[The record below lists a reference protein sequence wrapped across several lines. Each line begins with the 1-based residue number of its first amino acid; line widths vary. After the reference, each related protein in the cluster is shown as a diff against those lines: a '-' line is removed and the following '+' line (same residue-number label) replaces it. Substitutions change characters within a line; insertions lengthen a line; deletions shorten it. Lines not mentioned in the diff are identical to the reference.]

1 MHWFSCQC
9 MRCDIFILNCIF
21 GTFSKFGSNHRAD
34 DYLPF
39 GSFSPFSFTVYAMPN
54 RYHEPNIHRKSAPF
68 LVDGLA
74 IPYAEFIPK
83 LYNFC
88 LGLGFRQGLIMPSR
102 AFCSDENQGLPIILL
117 TKHFG
122 VFPFNHGRVGGIVAV
137 DRHGPHAT
145 HGEDAVILQASHVGY
160 DPISREYGHYLRPQR
175 QGKCISKSCG
185 KLHHVIEPYVEQ
197 YNFAKERI
205 FLHKDTE
212 GRHLI
217 TVKNSFVDFSSHP
230 VKNGLV
236 LRIRNIVD
244 ENERGVISPI
254 NAASTSQTYIVN
266 AEFRQRLKAKS
277 YVWKTGQGECIG
289 SHLSSDL
296 FFFREEFH
304 ETDESIL
311 LERNLIEFMPNIVSS
326 GNPSLR
332 AAKINIQLEFA
343 RVVESI
349 RRGHEYDGKNLLYIA
364 GINLDVSP
372 YKGFP
377 ATTYFIPWAAHV
389 QLKDGTPE
397 EYTHPLEQE
406 ALFAKLA
413 DQSSQ
418 NPNQIDLKENI
429 RRMRESPRFEVRAPG

>member
-1 MHWFSCQC
+1 
-9 MRCDIFILNCIF
+9 
-21 GTFSKFGSNHRAD
+21 
-34 DYLPF
+34 
-39 GSFSPFSFTVYAMPN
+39 MPN
-54 RYHEPNIHRKSAPF
+54 KYQEPHIVRKSAPF
-68 LVDGLA
+68 LIDGLA
-74 IPYAEFIPK
+74 IPYAKFMPK

-88 LGLGFRQGLIMPSR
+88 LHLGFRQGLIMPSR

-122 VFPFNHGRVGGIVAV
+122 TFPFNHGRVGGIVSV

-160 DPISREYGHYLRPQR
+160 DPRSCEYGHYLRPQR

-185 KLHHVIEPYVEQ
+185 KLHHVLEPYLDQ
-197 YNFAKERI
+197 YQFAKERI
-205 FLHKDTE
+205 FLHKDAQ
-212 GRHLI
+212 GRYLI
-217 TVKNSFVDFSSHP
+217 TVKNSFVDFLAHP

-236 LRIRNIVD
+236 LRLQNIVQ
-244 ENERGVISPI
+244 ENERGEIHPI
-254 NAASTSQTYIVN
+254 DAASTSQTYEVN
-266 AEFRQRLKAKS
+266 DVFRQRLKEKE
-277 YVWKTGQGECIG
+277 YVWKTGRGESIG
-289 SHLSSDL
+289 PLLSAEL

-377 ATTYFIPWAAHV
+377 ATTYFVPWAAHV
-389 QLKDGTPE
+389 QLKDGTPV
-397 EYTHPLEQE
+397 EYTHPVEQK
-406 ALFAKLA
+406 ALFAKLMA
-413 DQSSQ
+413 QSSQ

-429 RRMRESPRFEVRAPG
+429 RRMREAPRFDVRAPR